1 MANELNYPHG
11 LLESR
16 RRRECFRTSPRLSL
30 EARAA
35 FGRTLEHEQT
45 QERLQ
50 QGYPLDTDLGHVAQA
65 QIDRAAIRRA
75 LVEHG
80 YLSFTRRSI
89 TPSIKSQKSLKIS

>member
-1 MANELNYPHG
+1 MANEQNYPHG
-11 LLESR
+11 FGKPTPG
-16 RRRECFRTSPRLSL
+16 ECFRTSPRLSQ

-50 QGYPLDTDLGHVAQA
+50 QGYPLDTDLDRVVQA

-89 TPSIKSQKSLKIS
+89 TPPLPSRNSLKIP